1 MVRTEDDPLSFLD
14 SDTASAAI
22 LRPGPSR
29 GAGPHHPAG
38 RPRAP
43 PPRVSVVTTPLNVVR
58 QRGVA
63 EQALP
68 ESLSLPTAKFFADG
82 QGISHRQRTSL
93 PTARARHRQ
102 RILCRVPGRRQRLA
116 LGKGPLYRRPGSR
129 QRKALGKVGPG
140 QTAADAVPFAES
152 HAVRP
157 SAKV

>member
-43 PPRVSVVTTPLNVVR
+43 PPRASVVTTPLNVVR

-63 EQALP
+63 EQAAGAGLLLEFVELP
-68 ESLSLPTAKFFADG
+68 FPPADSSLPPDFQNADM
-82 QGISHRQRTSL
+82 
-93 PTARARHRQ
+93 
-102 RILCRVPGRRQRLA
+102 LA
-116 LGKGPLYRRPGSR
+116 
-129 QRKALGKVGPG
+129 Q
-140 QTAADAVPFAES
+140 Q
-152 HAVRP
+152 
-157 SAKV
+157 